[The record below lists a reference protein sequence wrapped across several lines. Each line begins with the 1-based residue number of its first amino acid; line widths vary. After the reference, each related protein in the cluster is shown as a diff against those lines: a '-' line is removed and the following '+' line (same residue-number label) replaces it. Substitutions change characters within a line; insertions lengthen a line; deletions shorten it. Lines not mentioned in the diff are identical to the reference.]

1 MSSRIRDGDLLRLLE
16 MEGSMEK
23 QETRFQDWT
32 NLAVGFGL
40 AIYPWVIGYSDN
52 LIATRVSVIAGVL
65 VFLVAG
71 AALIRFAEW
80 EEWLN
85 MLLGVGVA
93 ASPFIFG
100 LTNSEIATQALFL
113 AGLIVAAM
121 SVWELWAVH
130 HPEPPAP
137 LPH

>member
-1 MSSRIRDGDLLRLLE
+1 

-23 QETRFQDWT
+23 QDTRFQDWT

-40 AIYPWVIGYSDN
+40 AIYPWVMGYSEN
-52 LIATRVSVIAGVL
+52 VAATRVSVVAGVL

-71 AALIRFAEW
+71 AALVRFAEW

-93 ASPFIFG
+93 ASPFIFA
-100 LTNSEIATQALFL
+100 LTGNEIATQALFL
-113 AGLIVAAM
+113 GGVIVVAM
-121 SVWELWAVH
+121 SGWELWAVH
-130 HPEPPAP
+130 HPEPPAA
-137 LPH
+137 LPR

>member
-1 MSSRIRDGDLLRLLE
+1 MRACGLRLPVVE
-16 MEGSMEK
+16 GRMENQDS
-23 QETRFQDWT
+23 RFQDWT

-40 AIYPWVIGYSDN
+40 AIYPWVIGYADN
-52 LIATRVSVIAGVL
+52 VVATRVSVIAGAL

-85 MLLGVGVA
+85 MLLGLCVA
-93 ASPFIFG
+93 ASPFVFG
-100 LTNSEIATQALFL
+100 LTGNEMATQALFL
-113 AGLIVAAM
+113 GGLIVIAM
-121 SVWELWAVH
+121 SGWELWAAH
-130 HPEPPAP
+130 HPEPPPP

>member
-1 MSSRIRDGDLLRLLE
+1 MVLRLA

-23 QETRFQDWT
+23 HELRFQDWT

-40 AIYPWVIGYSDN
+40 AIYPWVMGYSEN
-52 LIATRVSVIAGVL
+52 ALATRVSVIAGLL

-71 AALIRFAEW
+71 AALVRFAEW

-85 MLLGVGVA
+85 LLLGVGVA

-100 LTNSEIATQALFL
+100 LTNSEIATQALFIG
-113 AGLIVAAM
+113 GLIVAAM
-121 SVWELWAVH
+121 SAWELWSVH
-130 HPEPPAP
+130 HPEPPTP
-137 LPH
+137 LAR